1 MHALPVNLPCV
12 KQLPVITN
20 EAGASPH
27 AGSTCAI
34 GVVTVRP
41 FNRRPAQLY
50 FKLTPDPNNTFFFI
64 FTCTTQYPWVL
75 ANPDLSQAMA
85 SSKQKRTHT
94 VFRAS
99 STHRSAS
106 TSKPRFVGEKVRLGD
121 VATYVNGYAFKPS
134 DYSDSGLPIVR
145 IQNLTGNA
153 YRTNRYE
160 GTLPEK
166 FAIQDGD
173 ILISWSASLGV
184 FEWNQGPAWL
194 NQHIFRVVFN
204 KAMIDKRFSVHQ
216 ARFLI
221 QKSQNLAHGATM
233 KHLTKKVFETL
244 PFLYLGLNN
253 QITIAEQL
261 DALDTQINR
270 AKRQIRFLDN
280 LAKSRFV
287 EMFKGYVR
295 GGNTVAL
302 SELCEFV
309 TVGIANATTH
319 AYADDGI
326 VMLRNLN
333 VRENYLD
340 DSDLIKINPD
350 FAAKYSKKTLK
361 AGDILV
367 TRTGYPGIACVVPEK
382 YAGCQTFT
390 TLIARLKSD
399 AQIIPLFLSFWI
411 NSPVGKEFVE
421 RMKAGSSQ
429 QNFGATSLKL
439 LEVPLPPL
447 SLQQEFAAFVSQVDK
462 SGFATHCDHP
472 RASY

>member
-1 MHALPVNLPCV
+1 M
-12 KQLPVITN
+12 
-20 EAGASPH
+20 S
-27 AGSTCAI
+27 
-34 GVVTVRP
+34 
-41 FNRRPAQLY
+41 
-50 FKLTPDPNNTFFFI
+50 
-64 FTCTTQYPWVL
+64 
-75 ANPDLSQAMA
+75 
-85 SSKQKRTHT
+85 
-94 VFRAS
+94 
-99 STHRSAS
+99 
-106 TSKPRFVGEKVRLGD
+106 SKPRFVGEKVRVSDAFDLRMGKTPSRKNPAYWRDGGHDWVSIADLGSFGK
-121 VATYVNGYAFKPS
+121 YVGVTKERINDLAISESGIKPAPANTVLMSFK
-134 DYSDSGLPIVR
+134 L
-145 IQNLTGNA
+145 
-153 YRTNRYE
+153 
-160 GTLPEK
+160 
-166 FAIQDGD
+166 
-173 ILISWSASLGV
+173 SLGKTSITTEPV
-184 FEWNQGPAWL
+184 YTNEAIMAF
-194 NQHIFRVVFN
+194 V
-204 KAMIDKRFSVHQ
+204 DKGVYPVDASFMYHQ
-216 ARFLI
+216 C
-221 QKSQNLAHGATM
+221 
-233 KHLTKKVFETL
+233 
-244 PFLYLGLNN
+244 
-253 QITIAEQL
+253 
-261 DALDTQINR
+261 R
-270 AKRQIRFLDN
+270 AKDWTPGTNTAVMGKTLNKKTLGQAYVHLPALELQKMIAARLDFIDEQIRASKSSADKLEH
-280 LAKSRFV
+280 LVKSRFV

-309 TVGIANATTH
+309 TVGIANAATH

-462 SGFATHCDHP
+462 SRFVRDHEINF
-472 RASY
+472 RWERFTLSWSTIA